1 MKNENMG
8 VDDLYL
14 APETEQLEEAAQIAQ
29 ATIEEEK
36 FLFYLQ
42 YDANQKEY
50 LLSIL
55 ETAGAIVGGD
65 HEECDTL
72 STRMNMTQLA
82 FIKQLDCVERVKTDE
97 GITPFLAEEAE
108 KDQQN
113 DEVST
118 VPTDDETTRS
128 AHIVAFMADHV
139 SASTAK
145 TDNIATAIAEEQA
158 QDSGVSVTS
167 VTASVTSSC
176 CTSPTNSS
184 LANAKEISDES
195 NTSGSISCPG
205 AEQWFRFTATRT
217 GKYTI
222 YTTGSLDTIGTLYDC
237 CGDLIT
243 EVDDYAPCGKIN
255 FRIIQNLTAGATYY
269 VKVRVHGND
278 TGNYTLCVTE
288 RVFADYVTIH
298 KDTITL
304 ETGVLYEL
312 PITPN
317 YTYKGYNGA
326 RRIPGLSVSINPSDA
341 DEQMIWWWELYSDV
355 LECSY
360 GWDDDGDRYIHVR
373 ATGIGSAKLYA
384 QDWNENGKRDECT
397 VYVSP
402 KVTVFSCSPSAWIE
416 SSETMGRDMAAE
428 FDHQESYVVKTPTNS
443 SSFETCWKE
452 AGECIIIHTHGSPTG
467 LYDHGIG
474 STPIIVSKNNISDLP
489 VNTAIHFIMMTACE
503 TAGGTE
509 SDNVAYWLSKRINP
523 NGIVIANTDI
533 VSGGSTSF
541 RGTNSNPTWKV
552 YKNGIIQ
559 APIYDVTLTMQTAYN
574 IYELY
579 K

>member
-36 FLFYLQ
+36 FNFYLQ

-176 CTSPTNSS
+176 CTGPTNSS

-222 YTTGSLDTIGTLYDC
+222 CTAGSLDTIGTLYPD
-237 CGDLIT
+237 
-243 EVDDYAPCGKIN
+243 GK
-255 FRIIQNLTAGATYY
+255 RAVLAYSLGRPAS
-269 VKVRVHGND
+269 V
-278 TGNYTLCVTE
+278 TLL
-288 RVFADYVTIH
+288 D
-298 KDTITL
+298 
-304 ETGVLYEL
+304 
-312 PITPN
+312 
-317 YTYKGYNGA
+317 
-326 RRIPGLSVSINPSDA
+326 
-341 DEQMIWWWELYSDV
+341 
-355 LECSY
+355 
-360 GWDDDGDRYIHVR
+360 
-373 ATGIGSAKLYA
+373 
-384 QDWNENGKRDECT
+384 ENGTT
-397 VYVSP
+397 VY
-402 KVTVFSCSPSAWIE
+402 
-416 SSETMGRDMAAE
+416 R
-428 FDHQESYVVKTPTNS
+428 
-443 SSFETCWKE
+443 
-452 AGECIIIHTHGSPTG
+452 
-467 LYDHGIG
+467 
-474 STPIIVSKNNISDLP
+474 
-489 VNTAIHFIMMTACE
+489 
-503 TAGGTE
+503 
-509 SDNVAYWLSKRINP
+509 VA
-523 NGIVIANTDI
+523 
-533 VSGGSTSF
+533 
-541 RGTNSNPTWKV
+541 
-552 YKNGIIQ
+552 
-559 APIYDVTLTMQTAYN
+559 
-574 IYELY
+574 
-579 K
+579 